1 MSYHLAHHILVQQV
15 YSDGVTALPVD
26 EQFYMDVFANGTAAG
41 MVHFE
46 QDFLCDYNTNTN
58 LTNSN
63 LNVGTTRGMAAQL
76 THRAHCA
83 WSGEQVEIG

>member
-1 MSYHLAHHILVQQV
+1 MIYNHTSAQQV
-15 YSDGVTALPVD
+15 SSDGVTALPVD

-46 QDFLCDYNTNTN
+46 QDFLCDYNTETN

-63 LNVGTTRGMAAQL
+63 LNVGKAISKPTQL

-83 WSGEQVEIG
+83 WSGH